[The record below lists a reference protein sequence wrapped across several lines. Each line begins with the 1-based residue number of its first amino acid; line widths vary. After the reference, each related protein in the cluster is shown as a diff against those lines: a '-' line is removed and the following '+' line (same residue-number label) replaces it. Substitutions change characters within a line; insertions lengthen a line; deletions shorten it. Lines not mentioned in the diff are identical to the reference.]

1 MYSISGAGADSDAT
15 GEPNVVF
22 VGTPENIFP
31 EGELLNT
38 KRLEPMKV
46 KLSRTTHTHEATK
59 KKCCWST
66 CLLCLLVCC
75 CFGHREDQ
83 LTTHWER
90 MCSVSSLTPQS
101 INILT
106 QVFVLKV
113 CHLSVTFFAVTSE
126 EKRFLGVCVPTL

>member
-1 MYSISGAGADSDAT
+1 M
-15 GEPNVVF
+15 VF
-22 VGTPENIFP
+22 VGTPEYIFP

-46 KLSRTTHTHEATK
+46 KIVAHNTHTKPQRRNVAGA
-59 KKCCWST
+59 
-66 CLLCLLVCC
+66 LVCC
-75 CFGHREDQ
+75 VCWFVVALVIVEDQ
-83 LTTHWER
+83 LTTRWER